1 MSATLYTQDIL
12 RLATQIPHNRR
23 LDQPM
28 VTAERRSPVCGSRI
42 IVDID
47 LDTSGQIMAFGQD
60 VRACALGQA
69 SAALLGR
76 DVLGKTGPS
85 LTLVS
90 KGLAAWLAR
99 ESEDLP
105 DWRGLDIF
113 TAARDY
119 PARHAAIC
127 LPFDAAAAAANR
139 ECIR

>member
-23 LDQPM
+23 LQNPKR
-28 VTAERRSPVCGSRI
+28 TAERRSPLCGSRI

-47 LDTSGQIMAFGQD
+47 LDTTGQIVAFGQD

-76 DVLGKTGPS
+76 DVLGKTGID

-90 KGLAAWLAR
+90 RGLAAWLAC
-99 ESEDLP
+99 ESDVLP
-105 DWRGLDIF
+105 DWPGVDIF

-127 LPFDAAAAAANR
+127 LPFEAAAAAANG
-139 ECIR
+139 EGIK